1 MSSPTRV
8 LIIGVS
14 DLLTDMLS
22 VALTSH
28 DDVFVTRGAGVAV
41 LGGQVPDVV
50 IIPADEAHKD
60 GAVRTIL
67 VTWPSSLVVAI
78 APGGRGVLLY
88 ELCPVRTTVE
98 DVSLGEFITTI
109 RSARHR
115 PSAAV
120 VDGVSRER

>member
-1 MSSPTRV
+1 MPSPTRV

-28 DDVFVTRGAGVAV
+28 DDVFVSRGEDVVSGVQA
-41 LGGQVPDVV
+41 PDVV
-50 IIPADEAHKD
+50 IIPADDVHKD
-60 GAVRTIL
+60 GRIRTIL
-67 VTWPSSLVVAI
+67 ATWPASLVVAI

-88 ELCPVRTTVE
+88 ELRPVRTTLE

-109 RSARHR
+109 RSARNR
-115 PSAAV
+115 PPAIV
-120 VDGVSRER
+120 IEGVSRDR